1 LDGLTSGRSY
11 IYDDQ
16 GNQYDFGSNK
26 ASLTLGNDA
35 SYQRVSATIPAGVK
49 VKGSVKI
56 TNVSDLAAAFSNI
69 TIWSYSE
76 QSYLIFK
83 NVAIEGRS
91 YKAVD
96 EPQTTGTVTS
106 CSDDL
111 EFTLLDCKRSS
122 SNTVTISYRVANVT
136 NSAIS
141 LSLDGLTS
149 GRSYIYDDQGNQY
162 DFGSNK
168 ASLTLGN
175 DASYER
181 ASATIPGNVF
191 TKGSVIIKDV
201 DTSATE
207 MANVTI
213 WSYSHQA
220 YLIFKDVKIR

>member
-1 LDGLTSGRSY
+1 
-11 IYDDQ
+11 
-16 GNQYDFGSNK
+16 NK

-35 SYQRVSATIPAGVK
+35 SYDRVSATIPAGVK

-91 YKAVD
+91 HKNEE
-96 EPQTTGTVTS
+96 EPRTTGIVTS
-106 CSDDL
+106 CSDNL

-122 SNTVTISYRVANVT
+122 SNTVTISYRVMNLT
-136 NSAIS
+136 NKAVS

-149 GRSYIYDDQGNQY
+149 GRSYIYDNQGNQY
-162 DFGSNK
+162 NFGYNK

-175 DASYER
+175 DASYDR
-181 ASATIPGNVF
+181 VSATIPGNVF

-201 DTSATE
+201 DASATE

-220 YLIFKDVKIR
+220 YLTFQNVKIR